1 MVTVLTL
8 EQLGWNAAWAAR
20 FVEHERAGYVA
31 GRISAEHREL
41 YEFYCDGSS
50 GSAAIGGKLRH
61 EAAGRA
67 DLPAVGDWVALRTS
81 ATGPAVID
89 AVLPRANKISRKL
102 AGKTPGEQVLAANL
116 DTLFLVTS
124 FNRDLN
130 PRRIERYLAA
140 ASAWQVDVVVVL
152 NKSDLC
158 DRPDEVV
165 ADLGGLVGGAG
176 VHAVSALTG
185 DGLSAL
191 AGYLGTGRTVSLVGS
206 SGVGKST
213 LLNRLLGESRMA
225 AREIRADDDRGRHT
239 TTHRQMLPLP
249 QGGLVIDNPGMREL
263 QLWDEDVNLADA
275 FADVA
280 ALAARCRFS
289 DCRHEQEPGCAVQEA
304 IQDGLLPA
312 ERYANF
318 GKLQRELAYLESQQ
332 DDDVRRQR
340 KDRERRIHR
349 IYNKQQRR
357 RDRR

>member
-8 EQLGWNAAWAAR
+8 DQLGWNAIWAAR
-20 FVEHERAGYVA
+20 FVQHERAGYVA
-31 GRISAEHREL
+31 GRVSAEHREL
-41 YEFYCDGSS
+41 YHFYCDQSAGT
-50 GSAAIGGKLRH
+50 AAISGRLRH

-67 DLPAVGDWVALRTS
+67 DFPAVGDWVALRPS
-81 ATGPAVID
+81 ANGPAIID
-89 AVLPRANKISRKL
+89 AVLPRVNKISRKF
-102 AGKTPGEQVLAANL
+102 AGKTIDEQVLAANL

-124 FNRDLN
+124 LNRDLN

-140 ASAWQVDVVVVL
+140 ASAWQVQPVLIL

-158 DRPDEVV
+158 DRPDEAV
-165 ADLGGLVGGAG
+165 AELSGLAG
-176 VHAVSALTG
+176 VAGVYAVSAHTG
-185 DGLSAL
+185 DGLATL

-213 LLNRLLGESRMA
+213 LLNRLLGEIRMPVQ
-225 AREIRADDDRGRHT
+225 EIRADDDRGRHT
-239 TTHRQMLPLP
+239 TTRREMLPLP

-263 QLWDEDVNLADA
+263 QLWDEDVDLSDA
-275 FADVA
+275 FADIA
-280 ALAARCRFS
+280 ALAACCRFS
-289 DCRHEQEPGCAVQEA
+289 DCRHEQEPGCAIQQA
-304 IQDGLLPA
+304 IADGVLAA

-318 GKLQRELAYLESQQ
+318 GKLQRELAYLESQR

-357 RDRR
+357 RDRH